1 MDASFDGARFSALQ
15 AQLAPVWPTMT
26 LRRRDEQRT
35 LVMLSSV
42 SMDLPLDFH
51 PLLTA
56 YEERYL
62 IFVLGLVRQ
71 PNTRVIYVTSQPV
84 LPRLLDYYLDL
95 IPGLNRDELRS
106 RLVTVSVGDSSP
118 RPLTQKILERPRLI
132 QRLRGLVG
140 DPRHAVVLPF
150 VTTPLEG
157 QLALALDVPVYGPHP
172 ELAHLG
178 TKSGSREVF
187 AAAGIPHPRGA
198 THMRTLD
205 DVVTALADFATG
217 GAPAEAVVKL
227 DDAVSGWGN
236 ALVDMRGARDRADLE
251 ERVRQLRPEND
262 ALDAKAFLA
271 ALLAGAGVVE
281 ERIVGADFRS
291 PSVQLRASPEGGVE
305 ILSTHDQVLGGPS
318 GQTYHGCR
326 FPARPEY
333 AKTISDLAEA
343 AAEELA
349 KRGVIGRFSIDF
361 VTTRSSTGW
370 TAYAV
375 EINLRNGGT
384 THPAIALL
392 ALTEGEYA
400 PAEAHFLVD
409 GIAKHYVATDHL
421 HVPCLHSLTPDDVLD
436 VIDEEGIGWDAST
449 NSGVVF
455 HMISGVAVA
464 GRVGFTAIGNS
475 PGEAQDLYDRV
486 ETTLTRVASP
496 RPSEP
501 ASSRQEADLVIVA
514 E

>member
-1 MDASFDGARFSALQ
+1 
-15 AQLAPVWPTMT
+15 V
-26 LRRRDEQRT
+26 
-35 LVMLSSV
+35 
-42 SMDLPLDFH
+42 
-51 PLLTA
+51 
-56 YEERYL
+56 
-62 IFVLGLVRQ
+62 
-71 PNTRVIYVTSQPV
+71 
-84 LPRLLDYYLDL
+84 
-95 IPGLNRDELRS
+95 
-106 RLVTVSVGDSSP
+106 
-118 RPLTQKILERPRLI
+118 
-132 QRLRGLVG
+132 
-140 DPRHAVVLPF
+140 
-150 VTTPLEG
+150 
-157 QLALALDVPVYGPHP
+157 ALDVPVYGPHP

-198 THMRTLD
+198 TDVRTLD
-205 DVVTALADFATG
+205 DVVTALADFVTD
-217 GAPAEAVVKL
+217 GAPAEAIVKL

-236 ALVDMRGARDRADLE
+236 ALVDLRNARDRAELE

-262 ALDAKAFLA
+262 ALDADTFLA

-281 ERIVGADFRS
+281 ERIVGSDFRS

-326 FPARPEY
+326 FPARREY

-370 TAYAV
+370 TAHAV

-384 THPAIALL
+384 THPALALL

-400 PAEAHFLVD
+400 PAEARFLVD

-421 HVPCLHSLTPDDVLD
+421 HVPCLQLLTPDDVLD
-436 VIDEEGIGWDAST
+436 VIDEEGIGWDAGT

-486 ETTLTRVASP
+486 GATLGRVASP
-496 RPSEP
+496 RTGQPASPSEK
-501 ASSRQEADLVIVA
+501 ADLVIVV